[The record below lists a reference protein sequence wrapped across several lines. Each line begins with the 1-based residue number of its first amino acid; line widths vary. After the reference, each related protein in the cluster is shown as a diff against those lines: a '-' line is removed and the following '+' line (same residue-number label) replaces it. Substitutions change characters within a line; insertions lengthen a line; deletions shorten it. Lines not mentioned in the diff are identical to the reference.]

1 MRENNTR
8 HTTHRVKRS
17 LRLAMVVL
25 LMLGL
30 FAVFV
35 LTGCASSSRRT
46 YRAYSGT
53 VAVSLGLGK
62 EGILVEENPFPVT
75 VHIDGDYA
83 EEGSWCVL
91 TVPTNASDYY
101 TYRMPL
107 SEESSQKLSF
117 IVPAAKYSSQI
128 TIELLDSEERVIY
141 SRTSTYQA
149 YDEWQNMILAG
160 QMGTQT
166 DTVSWPDEVTH
177 SGLNSTVTV
186 REVTLTEDNLYTQ
199 KEGYEMLDFLT
210 MDVSYFET
218 LDADVQ
224 SALLEWVKEGGTIG
238 FQGTGAWPMFQRMG
252 ITGFG
257 RARNYSAGTNIKLL
271 YRTYGKGEIWSLG
284 GTLSQTVARLTDNR
298 KGELIKALSAGAS
311 GSYSEDYDSLSVYDD
326 ANLMYR
332 IKQHKTSAETP
343 DVWLYV
349 AFLCIYLG
357 IGIPGVYA
365 FVRRKRKIRWFRPL
379 VCVLAIGFS
388 ILIFIV
394 GTDTRYSR
402 PFLKTLTV
410 LSNENCPENEYT
422 RTVYAGIQAPFN
434 SSYEVSIYPEYSI
447 EAIQDEFY
455 WGSNT
460 QNGTVNA
467 KRVAGIRFQEDQTLL
482 TMENLTAFSSR
493 YFRFQMS
500 TTGLGSITGSV
511 NQATTTT
518 SATSGLS
525 GTLVNNSSYQLNDV
539 VINVGDQVALLSSWM
554 AGETIDL
561 EEEQKNG
568 RVHMMTR
575 DQFFD
580 GAYENRGDW
589 DASLSDY
596 YEYFLYAK
604 NDQSMVMG
612 WIDETMSDET
622 MSDKTMTDETMPDE
636 TMPDETMTDQ
646 TITDEMMSIQKYTDY
661 PMENDTIVRLTI
673 SEK

>member
-8 HTTHRVKRS
+8 HTTHYVKRS
-17 LRLAMVVL
+17 LRLAMAL
-25 LMLGL
+25 CLMLVL
-30 FAVFV
+30 FSVFM
-35 LTGCASSSRRT
+35 LAGCTPSSRRT

-53 VAVSLGLGK
+53 VNVSIGLGK

-75 VHIDGDYA
+75 VYVNGDYA

-128 TIELLDSEERVIY
+128 TIELLDSEEHVIY

-149 YDEWQNMILAG
+149 YDEWQNMILIG
-160 QMGTQT
+160 QMGTDT

-177 SGLNSTVTV
+177 GSLNSAVTV

-224 SALLEWVKEGGTIG
+224 NALLEWVKEGGTIG
-238 FQGTGAWPMFQRMG
+238 FQGAGAWSMLERMG
-252 ITGFG
+252 VTVKDFG
-257 RARNYSAGTNIKLL
+257 KARNYSAGVNIKLL
-271 YRTYGKGEIWSLG
+271 YRTYGDGAIWSLG
-284 GTLSQTVARLTDNR
+284 NTLSQTVARLTDNR
-298 KGELIKALSAGAS
+298 KSELLKVLSAGAS
-311 GSYSEDYDSLSVYDD
+311 GSYSENYSSLSVYDD

-343 DVWLYV
+343 DVWLYI

-379 VCVLAIGFS
+379 VCMLAIGFS
-388 ILIFIV
+388 LLIFIV

-410 LSNENCPENEYT
+410 ISNENCSENECT

-434 SSYEVSIYPEYSI
+434 SNYEVSFYPEYSI

-493 YFRFQMS
+493 YFRFRMS
-500 TTGLGSITGSV
+500 TEGSGSITGSV
-511 NQATTTT
+511 NQAT

-539 VINVGDQVALLSSWM
+539 VINVGDQVALLGSWM

-596 YEYFLYAK
+596 YEYFLYTK
-604 NDQSMVMG
+604 SDQPMVMG
-612 WIDETMSDET
+612 WIDETMSD
-622 MSDKTMTDETMPDE
+622 DA
-636 TMPDETMTDQ
+636 
-646 TITDEMMSIQKYTDY
+646 ISIQKYTDY

-673 SEK
+673 SQ

>member
-8 HTTHRVKRS
+8 HTAYHLKNGLKLAVVS
-17 LRLAMVVL
+17 LLFV
-25 LMLGL
+25 GL
-30 FAVFV
+30 FAVFA
-35 LTGCASSSRRT
+35 LTGCTSSARRT
-46 YRAYSGT
+46 YRAYSGS
-53 VAVSLGLGK
+53 VNVSLGLGR
-62 EGILVEENPFPVT
+62 EGILVEELPFPVT
-75 VHIDGDYA
+75 VNIEGDYA

-128 TIELLDSEERVIY
+128 TIELLDSEEHVIY

-149 YDEWQNMILAG
+149 YDEWQNMILVG
-160 QMGTQT
+160 QMGTDT

-177 SGLNSTVTV
+177 GNLNSTVTV
-186 REVTLTEDNLYTQ
+186 REVTLTEENQYTQ

-210 MDVSYFET
+210 MDISYFET

-224 SALLEWVKEGGTIG
+224 NALLEWVKEGGTIG
-238 FQGTGAWPMFQRMG
+238 FQGLGTWSMLQRMG
-252 ITGFG
+252 VMGFG
-257 RARNYSAGTNIKLL
+257 KARNYSAGVNIKLL
-271 YRTYGKGEIWSLG
+271 YRTYGKGTIWSLG
-284 GTLSQTVARLTDNR
+284 DTLSQTVARLTDNR
-298 KGELIKALSAGAS
+298 KSELLKALSAGTS
-311 GSYSEDYDSLSVYDD
+311 GSYSEDYSSFSVYND
-326 ANLMYR
+326 ASLMYR
-332 IKQHKTSAETP
+332 IRQHKTSAETP

-365 FVRRKRKIRWFRPL
+365 FVRRKRRIRWFRPL
-379 VCVLAIGFS
+379 VCVLAVGFS
-388 ILIFIV
+388 LLIFIA

-410 LSNENCPENEYT
+410 ISNENCQENECT

-434 SSYEVSIYPEYSI
+434 SNYEISFYPEYSI

-460 QNGTVNA
+460 QNGAVNA
-467 KRVAGIRFQEDQTLL
+467 KRVAGIRFQEDQTLI

-500 TTGLGSITGSV
+500 TGGSDSITGTVS
-511 NQATTTT
+511 Q
-518 SATSGLS
+518 ATSGLS

-539 VINVGDQVALLSSWM
+539 VINAGDQLALLDSWM

-580 GAYENRGDW
+580 GAYKNRGDW

-596 YEYFLYAK
+596 YEYFLYTK
-604 NDQSMVMG
+604 SDQSAVMG
-612 WIDETMSDET
+612 WIDET
-622 MSDKTMTDETMPDE
+622 
-636 TMPDETMTDQ
+636 
-646 TITDEMMSIQKYTDY
+646 MSIQKYTDY
-661 PMENDTIVRLTI
+661 PMENDTIVRLMI
-673 SEK
+673 SQ